1 MSTTMRRTV
10 LVALG
15 SAILL
20 SLASP
25 SGAATISVVTP
36 LDSSQQ
42 GPPPGPPPGPPS
54 LATGT
59 ALLQL
64 DDATFVYDLTLLVS
78 GIAKSNVT
86 GVHIH
91 TTVDDSIVENIWT
104 EPARV
109 AIPVTGGFALFVTSG
124 NFQAS
129 LADLS
134 AGKLYYNVHTTAY
147 PGGEIRGNIVP
158 EPGFL
163 VTGSSLAGIGLIVLW
178 RRRRRA

>member
-1 MSTTMRRTV
+1 MTRTV
-10 LVALG
+10 LVALA

-25 SGAATISVVTP
+25 SGAATISIVTP
-36 LDSSQQ
+36 LD
-42 GPPPGPPPGPPS
+42 GPQAGTAS

-59 ALLQL
+59 ALVTI
-64 DDATFVYDLTLLVS
+64 DDGTLSYDFTLLVS
-78 GIAKSNVT
+78 GILKSNVT
-86 GVHIH
+86 GVHVH
-91 TTVDDSIVENIWT
+91 TIVDNSIVENIWT
-104 EPARV
+104 EPSRV
-109 AIPVTGGFALFVTSG
+109 AIPVTGGFALFVTGG
-124 NFQAS
+124 NFQAA

-147 PGGEIRGNIVP
+147 PAGEIRGNIVP

-178 RRRRRA
+178 RRRRRG